1 MSSFLPKHLTKYAI
15 LKLYVDGDDE
25 LKNLYKEHI
34 QKHNAA
40 ILSSEYPNSGF
51 DILCPEDKVFDP
63 SINSQMFNMKIKTEM
78 RYYKAE
84 RHSSTTQQTTSKP
97 SPFLLHPRSSLSKTP
112 LMLANHTGIIDSG
125 YRGWIIG
132 AFRNL
137 SSCNAVSNEVGIGNV
152 AYYSSN
158 FCYNVEKYTRLLQI
172 CHPSLCPIYVEMV
185 DNEEDLSTTERGE
198 GGFGS
203 TGITG
208 AIV

>member
-1 MSSFLPKHLTKYAI
+1 MSAFLPKHITKYAI
-15 LKLYVDGDDE
+15 LKLYVDGDEE
-25 LKNLYKEHI
+25 LTNLYKEHI
-34 QKHNAA
+34 QKHNAS

-78 RYYKAE
+78 RHYNTK
-84 RHSSTTQQTTSKP
+84 HTTSNP

-137 SSCNAVSNEVGIGNV
+137 SACNGVPNEVGVGNV
-152 AYYSSN
+152 ACYSSN
-158 FCYNVEKYTRLLQI
+158 FCYHVEKYTRLLQI

-185 DNEEDLSTTERGE
+185 DKEEDLSTTERGE

>member
-1 MSSFLPKHLTKYAI
+1 MSAFLPKHITKYAI
-15 LKLYVDGDDE
+15 LKLYVDGDEE
-25 LKNLYKEHI
+25 LTNLYKEHI
-34 QKHNAA
+34 QKHNAS

-78 RYYKAE
+78 RLYKAE

-137 SSCNAVSNEVGIGNV
+137 SAYNSVLNGCICDNNE
-152 AYYSSN
+152 YS
-158 FCYNVEKYTRLLQI
+158 YRVEKHTRLLQI

-185 DNEEDLSTTERGE
+185 DNEEYLSTTERGE